1 MSERSQDVSS
11 YAVCMWKIHVNLM
24 NDLFHLNLSKSPAL
38 CVLGLLPDSMNL
50 SGRQRLW
57 VHLAVMTGCRI
68 ILHHLTLVDMNRS
81 CTELRGEIS
90 LIRSGVPFCGTWC
103 SVSGRFLES
112 KLQSTAVSVT
122 VTGNVSLN
130 QVINSFHVITNKVH
144 MCHFLYMIAYSPLLC
159 TREWDIFRVLNPKM
173 FVFLQKIRV
182 FCLDPKV
189 SSWSK
194 QNKLYSQN
202 PLCSFVDF

>member
-68 ILHHLTLVDMNRS
+68 ILHHLTLVEQVMYRVKGRDIFNQVWGPFLPYMMF
-81 CTELRGEIS
+81 CLR
-90 LIRSGVPFCGTWC
+90 
-103 SVSGRFLES
+103 SVSRIKAAEHC
-112 KLQSTAVSVT
+112 
-122 VTGNVSLN
+122 SLCDCPR
-130 QVINSFHVITNKVH
+130 ICFS
-144 MCHFLYMIAYSPLLC
+144 
-159 TREWDIFRVLNPKM
+159 
-173 FVFLQKIRV
+173 
-182 FCLDPKV
+182 
-189 SSWSK
+189 
-194 QNKLYSQN
+194 
-202 PLCSFVDF
+202 